1 MIYNDEEMLKMTQK
15 LNKKQCYA
23 CFIKSDF
30 IFIVKKCKNTSN
42 YINICYWHVFFQ
54 YLFNESIMAY
64 LH

>member
-42 YINICYWHVFFQ
+42 YINICY
-54 YLFNESIMAY
+54 
-64 LH
+64 